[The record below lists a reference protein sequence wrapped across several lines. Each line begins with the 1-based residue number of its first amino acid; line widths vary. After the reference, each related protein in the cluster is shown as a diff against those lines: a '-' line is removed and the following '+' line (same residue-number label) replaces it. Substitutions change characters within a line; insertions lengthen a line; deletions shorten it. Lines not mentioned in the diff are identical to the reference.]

1 MYAPRSAGAGAP
13 GPRSLAVS
21 QIDATPADSRWM
33 RRALQHAHRG
43 IGRTT
48 PNPAV
53 GACIVSSDGV
63 VVGQGAHERAGEPH
77 AEIHAL
83 DEAGEAARGATL
95 YCTLEPCAH
104 TGRTGP
110 CTERIIASG
119 ITRVVAAMED
129 PFPQVS
135 GRGFA
140 ALRQRG
146 IEVAVGV
153 ERDAAIRLNQ
163 PYLTTLREGRPF
175 VVLKAASSI
184 DGRIAAAPGERTRVT
199 SAAAGRRAQYDRA
212 RIDAIGVGSE
222 TMLADDPLLTV
233 REVYRERPLAR
244 VVFDRRL
251 RTPASAR
258 VFSTVSDG
266 PVIIVTTAASLRQ
279 EPARAAALERAGA
292 TLVVPTEE
300 GIAAALRELPGRGI
314 QSLLLEGGTALHG
327 AAWDAG
333 VVDYV
338 QLYVAPIALG
348 PGGVPLAHRAFS
360 TDALFDRTVEA
371 LGPDVIIE
379 GYVHRPH

>member
-1 MYAPRSAGAGAP
+1 
-13 GPRSLAVS
+13 
-21 QIDATPADSRWM
+21 M
-33 RRALQHAHRG
+33 RRALEHARRG
-43 IGRTT
+43 VGRTT

-53 GACIVSSDGV
+53 GACIVSHDGIV
-63 VVGQGAHERAGEPH
+63 IGQGAHERAGEPH

-95 YCTLEPCAH
+95 YCTLEPCSH

-110 CTERIIASG
+110 CTTRIIAAG

-135 GRGFA
+135 GSGFA
-140 ALRQRG
+140 ALRAHH
-146 IEVAVGV
+146 IEVVVGV
-153 ERDAAIRLNQ
+153 ERDAALRLNQ

-175 VVLKAASSI
+175 VVLKAASSS
-184 DGRIAAAPGERTRVT
+184 DGLIAAAPGERTQVT

-212 RIDAIGVGSE
+212 RVDAIGVGSE
-222 TMLADDPLLTV
+222 TVLVDDPLLTV

-244 VVFDRRL
+244 VIFDRRL
-251 RTPASAR
+251 RTPPTAR
-258 VFSTVSDG
+258 VFSTLSDG
-266 PVIIVTTAASLRQ
+266 PVIILTTAEAVDA
-279 EPARAAALERAGA
+279 EPERAAALERSGA
-292 TLVVPTEE
+292 TVLAAREP
-300 GIAAALRELPGRGI
+300 GLAAALRELPGRGI
-314 QSLLLEGGTALHG
+314 QSLLLEGGTVLHG

-348 PGGVPLAHRAFS
+348 AGGVPLAHRAFS
-360 TDALFDRTVEA
+360 TDGLFERTVDV